1 MNLFIQIPCFNEQ
14 KTIIKVIESIP
25 KKIKSIKKI
34 RIVILDDGSTD
45 KTVSIVKK
53 KFPKVEFL
61 FNDNNKGLAET
72 FKKGIDYALLTK
84 ADIIVNIDGDNQ
96 YKGSDIPRLI
106 NPIINKLYNKKN
118 GADYV
123 IGERNF
129 NKIKNFSILK
139 KFLQY
144 FGNFV
149 IRNIIDIKT
158 KDVTSGFRAYN
169 RVAASKIFYNNSF
182 TYTIESL
189 IHLTDSKLT
198 FSSIDIETNKP
209 ERKSRL
215 FKSNLEYI
223 FKTLLI
229 CIKTICIK
237 KPLPFF
243 SLISL
248 ILFFIGLSLLWHR
261 YFILNNYSNENIF
274 NSFKATM
281 GISFLVISLQSF
293 SIGILSFINSKILY
307 INLDI
312 LSRIKLKK

>member
-1 MNLFIQIPCFNEQ
+1 MNLLIQIPCLNEQ

-25 KKIKSIKKI
+25 KKIKGIKKI
-34 RIVILDDGSTD
+34 QIVILDDGSTD

-53 KFPKVEFL
+53 KFSKVKFL
-61 FNDNNKGLAET
+61 FNETNKGLAET
-72 FKKGIDYALLTK
+72 FKKGIDFALTTK

-106 NPIINKLYNKKN
+106 KPIINKLQNKKN
-118 GADYV
+118 GADYI

-129 NKIKNFSILK
+129 KKIKSFSILK

-149 IRNIIDIKT
+149 IRNIMNIKA
-158 KDVTSGFRAYN
+158 KDVTSGFRAFN
-169 RVAASKIFYNNSF
+169 RVAASKIFYTNDF

-189 IHLTDSKLT
+189 IHLTDSKLQ

-209 ERKSRL
+209 ERNSRL

-223 FKTLLI
+223 FKTVLI
-229 CIKTICIK
+229 CLKTICIK
-237 KPLPFF
+237 KPLQFF

-248 ILFFIGLSLLWHR
+248 ILFFVGLSLLWQE
-261 YFILNNYSNENIF
+261 YFIHENYPSENIF
-274 NSFKATM
+274 DSFKTTI
-281 GISFLVISLQSF
+281 GISFLIISLQSF
-293 SIGILSFINSKILY
+293 SIGILSFISSKILY
-307 INLDI
+307 INLDT